1 MKLPRTLT
9 LLTTL
14 ILMSGCSNEVI
25 APCSSCDF
33 TGVIEQSTTS
43 ADGLVLLVRDLDPA
57 SRNDRSFVRVYDHTQ
72 IRFVPSGQHGN
83 ADADDL
89 APGRVAY
96 FTIHNVELRS
106 YPRQVSAT
114 KIEILE

>member
-9 LLTTL
+9 LLITL

-25 APCSSCDF
+25 APCSTCDF

-43 ADGLVLLVRDLDPA
+43 ADGLVLLVRDPG

-72 IRFVPSGQHGN
+72 IRFIPSGQPAK

-89 APGRVAY
+89 APGRVGY
-96 FTIHNVELRS
+96 FTIHKVELRS

>member
-1 MKLPRTLT
+1 MKLPRTLPFLVT
-9 LLTTL
+9 
-14 ILMSGCSNEVI
+14 IIMMGGCSKEVI

-33 TGVIEQSTTS
+33 TGVIERTTMS
-43 ADGLVLLVRDLDPA
+43 ADGVVLLVRDLDPA
-57 SRNDRSFVRVYDHTQ
+57 RNDRSFVRVYDHTQ
-72 IRFVPSGQHGN
+72 IRFIPSGQPAK

-89 APGRVAY
+89 APGRVGY
-96 FTIHNVELRS
+96 FTIHKVELRS